1 MSTATARWRVDALA
15 RRCYLGFDAATLRDE
30 VLRGLRRIV
39 PIDAAFF
46 GTVDPATM
54 LYTSV
59 LTEEPLFEARAL
71 FLDNEFGRADVNKF
85 TELAAAADHV
95 SSLDRATSDDRR
107 VSPRYF
113 EVMAPLGLGDELR
126 AALVAAGSCWGVLC
140 LHRLDASTGFSSEE
154 VALIRRLVPHLAEGL
169 RRAIVAAAITSPHP
183 AVRGPGVI
191 VLDKD
196 LSISSMNAEAEQ
208 WMADLRDPR
217 WMDPGSGSLPT
228 AIHVTAARAAYP
240 NPGRDAAAPATRVRT
255 GSGDW
260 LSIHASQ
267 LGGPTGQQTAVVV
280 ESARPV
286 QMASLYLDAH
296 GLTPAQSRVAA
307 LVLQGRSTRQIVNE
321 LHISPYTVQE
331 HLRAVFDKF
340 GIGSRRELVAALLGP
355 SA

>member
-1 MSTATARWRVDALA
+1 
-15 RRCYLGFDAATLRDE
+15 
-30 VLRGLRRIV
+30 
-39 PIDAAFF
+39 
-46 GTVDPATM
+46 
-54 LYTSV
+54 
-59 LTEEPLFEARAL
+59 
-71 FLDNEFGRADVNKF
+71 
-85 TELAAAADHV
+85 
-95 SSLDRATSDDRR
+95 
-107 VSPRYF
+107 
-113 EVMAPLGLGDELR
+113 MAPLGLGDELR

-140 LHRLDASTGFSSEE
+140 LHRLDAPAGFSSEE
-154 VALIRRLVPHLAEGL
+154 IALIRRLVPHLAEGL

-208 WMADLRDPR
+208 RMADLRDPR

-228 AIHVTAARAAYP
+228 AMHVTAARAASP
-240 NPGRDAAAPATRVRT
+240 DPGRDAAAPVTRVRT

-260 LSIHASQ
+260 LSIHASR

-321 LHISPYTVQE
+321 LHISPTPCKNTSGQSSTSSASAAAVSSSPPFSAHQPDRPATQACRRPEPAATVGFCE
-331 HLRAVFDKF
+331 PTSEF
-340 GIGSRRELVAALLGP
+340 RRRRSSLEP
-355 SA
+355 SARPRRRTPPWSMNQNQAFCARCSAY